1 MEPNSRLPCF
11 HLFLLAV
18 VYNAV
23 AIPLAVA
30 GWVTPLVAGVGMAV
44 SSLGV
49 VANALRLLG
58 APAAEDPPSRTL
70 PREPLVPVAR

>member
-1 MEPNSRLPCF
+1 MEPNTRLPCF

-30 GWVTPLVAGVGMAV
+30 GWVTPLVAGLGMAV
-44 SSLGV
+44 SSLDV

-58 APAAEDPPSRTL
+58 APPAGNPPSRMQ
-70 PREPLVPVAR
+70 PGDPPIPVTR

>member
-18 VYNAV
+18 VYYAV

-30 GWVTPLVAGVGMAV
+30 GWVTRLVAGVGMAV

-49 VANALRLLG
+49 MAIEGLAYRILADDASIDLDQYPG
-58 APAAEDPPSRTL
+58 KPSD
-70 PREPLVPVAR
+70 